1 MTVVE
6 VLVDQLEAK
15 LDQVILENL
24 AHPDFAGA
32 NLALDA
38 IEKKL
43 DQAMIYDKTIRTRL
57 EAELRQIRS
66 SIQDT
71 VPAGLALDARAAKSR
86 LDAFRGSFQ
95 TSFRAGDIL

>member
-15 LDQVILENL
+15 LDQAIQENL
-24 AHPDFAGA
+24 PHPDFAAA

-43 DQAMIYDKTIRTRL
+43 DQAMIYNKTVRTRL
-57 EAELRQIRS
+57 EAELSHIRS
-66 SIQDT
+66 SIQDPA
-71 VPAGLALDARAAKSR
+71 PAGLALDARAAKAR
-86 LDAFRGSFQ
+86 LGVFRGSFQ
-95 TSFRAGDIL
+95 TSFQAGDIL